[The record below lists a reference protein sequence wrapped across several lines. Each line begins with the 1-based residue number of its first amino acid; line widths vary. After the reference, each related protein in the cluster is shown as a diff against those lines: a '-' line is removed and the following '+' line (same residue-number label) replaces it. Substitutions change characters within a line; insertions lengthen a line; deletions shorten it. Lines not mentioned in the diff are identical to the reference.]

1 MQRFVELELGQSKM
15 PTAFLTLE
23 DLGIQAFPSTTSGKI
38 RKQDLRQL
46 VLAHLTIQHQ
56 QQKEKTPQK
65 LMVATTDTKSVE
77 SALLQILSTLIGL
90 REQSIP
96 RDIAIYNLTDS
107 INILRFQAAIRQRL
121 NKNVATSDIMSAGNI
136 KDLAELVTSP
146 MGSRHTVDYAPKREG
161 PPQTEDMVHT
171 QGERSLSWRTRQV
184 IEPILL
190 KLNSAWS
197 EVEDIFPI
205 PDLSSRA
212 FETTRPMA
220 FSIRASFL
228 ARSASRDQL
237 RLAIEA
243 TVQQWEMFRS
253 IAVTVD
259 NRALFVTLRA
269 GGRWSKAA
277 ITETH
282 DVKTPQDINSLG
294 LAHGEKISVHP
305 RTGGPLARFFIAN
318 IRSTG
323 TAGLLIIA
331 HHSIFDNLSFQAFN
345 SDLESY
351 LANNPP
357 TWARTPY
364 KLFADMYFQHSTS
377 LPAQISVSFH
387 VNRLRGVSSSQRNIW
402 PPQRCVG
409 WHIGDD
415 HGYQVSPAADPTLAR
430 ERTQIDKDGG
440 TTGLMGIKTLMRL
453 EDLSL
458 IRTTHRI
465 STPVLFKAACAM
477 LNTRLSGTQEALF
490 ANTQAGRTW
499 PFMDPTVAP
508 FLPDAITVAGSTLA
522 LAMNRIGVYGYE
534 TTGDFLTRLE
544 EEQQALTAH
553 AHAPTASIAAQLN
566 AADSA
571 AFLSGRRQ
579 LMDWN
584 LSTLSEGGGEG
595 AEKEMRALRV
605 EGFTETMLC
614 WHCGMAGPDVVN
626 LIARWDG
633 SQFGRAEVEGWVTLF
648 IKAMGWVAAVENWE
662 RRMSDFVW

>member
-1 MQRFVELELGQSKM
+1 
-15 PTAFLTLE
+15 
-23 DLGIQAFPSTTSGKI
+23 
-38 RKQDLRQL
+38 
-46 VLAHLTIQHQ
+46 
-56 QQKEKTPQK
+56 
-65 LMVATTDTKSVE
+65 MVATINTKSVE
-77 SALLQILSTLIGL
+77 SALLQILLTLIGPP
-90 REQSIP
+90 EQSIP
-96 RDIAIYNLTDS
+96 RDIAIRNLTDS
-107 INILRFQAAIRQRL
+107 INILRFQAVVRQRL
-121 NKNVATSDIMSAGNI
+121 SKNVTTSDLMRAGNI
-136 KDLAELVTSP
+136 KDLAELVTSR
-146 MGSRHTVDYAPKREG
+146 MGSRPTVDHASKREG

-171 QGERSLSWRTRQV
+171 QGEGSLSWHTRRG
-184 IEPILL
+184 IEPILS

-205 PDLSSRA
+205 PDMSSRL
-212 FETTRPMA
+212 FETTRPLS
-220 FSIRASFL
+220 FSIRTSYL

-243 TVQQWEMFRS
+243 TMQQWEMFRS
-253 IAVTVD
+253 IAVMID

-269 GGRWSKAA
+269 AGQWSQAV

-318 IRSTG
+318 ITSTG

-331 HHSIFDNLSFQAFN
+331 HHSIFDNVSFQAFK
-345 SDLESY
+345 SDLESH

-387 VNRLRGVSSSQRNIW
+387 VNRLRGISSSQRNGW
-402 PPQRCVG
+402 SPQRCVG

-415 HGYQVSPAADPTLAR
+415 HGYQVSPAADPSLAR

-440 TTGLMGIKTLMRL
+440 ITGDIGIKTLMRL

-458 IRTTHRI
+458 LRTTHGI

-477 LNTRLSGTQEALF
+477 LNARLSGTPEALF

-499 PFMDPTVAP
+499 PFMNPAVAQY
-508 FLPDAITVAGSTLA
+508 LPDAITIAGPTLA
-522 LAMNRIGVYGYE
+522 LSMNRIGVHGYE

-553 AHAPTASIAAQLN
+553 AHAPLTSIAAQLN
-566 AADSA
+566 AADAA
-571 AFLSGRRQ
+571 AFWSGRRQ
-579 LMDWN
+579 SMNW
-584 LSTLSEGGGEG
+584 STRTLSEGGGVVV
-595 AEKEMRALRV
+595 EKELQMLRI
-605 EGFTETMLC
+605 EGFTDTMLV
-614 WHCGMAGPDVVN
+614 WHGGMAGPDVVT
-626 LIARWDG
+626 LIAQWDG
-633 SQFGRAEVEGWVTLF
+633 AQFGRAEVEGWVALYA
-648 IKAMGWVAAVENWE
+648 KAMGWVAAVDNWE
-662 RRMSDFVW
+662 RKMSDFVW